1 MASHLRSSLQRA
13 TLFANKR
20 ACIVASINSQPM
32 ALSHQLAP
40 AYNQQT
46 SATDLAGKIDKNIV
60 TSPHS
65 DCELHGLTLVQR
77 YFQNASKYSNKIAL
91 VCIQFISNLILFR
104 NCSRV
109 FYYLTGIWFAGM
121 RSDRTQIHIRD
132 AGPPHPKMRER
143 FDTSRIQKR
152 RRDGDHFAQRS
163 RIPRRSPR
171 SCQCRNAR
179 RPCQS
184 YFYPR

>member
-1 MASHLRSSLQRA
+1 
-13 TLFANKR
+13 LFANKR

-77 YFQNASKYSNKIAL
+77 YSK
-91 VCIQFISNLILFR
+91 
-104 NCSRV
+104 
-109 FYYLTGIWFAGM
+109 
-121 RSDRTQIHIRD
+121 TQANTATKSLWYVYNSFPI
-132 AGPPHPKMRER
+132 
-143 FDTSRIQKR
+143 
-152 RRDGDHFAQRS
+152 
-163 RIPRRSPR
+163 
-171 SCQCRNAR
+171 
-179 RPCQS
+179 
-184 YFYPR
+184 

>member
-1 MASHLRSSLQRA
+1 
-13 TLFANKR
+13 LFANKR

-104 NCSRV
+104 NCRRV
-109 FYYLTGIWFAGM
+109 FYYLTGFDFAFDSQECGVTGRKYTYEMLGHLIRKCGSALTRAGYKKGDVMAIISPNVPEFPVALLGAASVGM
-121 RSDRTQIHIRD
+121 PVALVNPTFTP
-132 AGPPHPKMRER
+132 GMC
-143 FDTSRIQKR
+143 QKI
-152 RRDGDHFAQRS
+152 S
-163 RIPRRSPR
+163 
-171 SCQCRNAR
+171 
-179 RPCQS
+179 
-184 YFYPR
+184 